1 MKNKEDMILGR
12 TLIMTL
18 INFMSLFCVATLCG
32 YDVVHCNVTDIVLT
46 FIIAFGVGF
55 LQGIGM
61 TVIEN
66 YIDHKDDG
74 AK

>member
-1 MKNKEDMILGR
+1 MKNNEDMILGR

-18 INFMSLFCVATLCG
+18 INFMGIFCVVTLCG
-32 YDVVHCNVTDIVLT
+32 YDTIHSNVTDIVLA

-61 TVIEN
+61 TVIE
-66 YIDHKDDG
+66 YYFDHKDDE